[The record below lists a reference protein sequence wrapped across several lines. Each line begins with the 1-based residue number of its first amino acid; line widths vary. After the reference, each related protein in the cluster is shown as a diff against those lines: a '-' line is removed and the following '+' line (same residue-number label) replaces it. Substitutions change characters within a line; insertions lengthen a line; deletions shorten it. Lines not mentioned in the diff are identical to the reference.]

1 MAEGAGEGLKVKKVK
16 SQKWGIMQ
24 NRKLFVFL
32 LYTFNFLLLLAS
44 CSVSK
49 QISKQANNILLNDSA
64 ISTGHIG
71 ISIYEPATKK
81 YWYNYNADKYFIPAS
96 NTKLFTLY
104 AGMKYLGDSLTGLAY
119 QNFSDTAINV
129 SGSGDPTF
137 MHPGFKNQP
146 ALNFL
151 KAQHKTIYL
160 SGNYK
165 DSALGNGW
173 AWDDYNDYYMVE
185 RNAFPIYGNIIK
197 IGLSGYDY
205 IGQRFS
211 KPNWNITPH
220 YFINYID
227 GEFTPGN
234 KTIAETRDTDIA
246 KLTTQKFIITRNRT
260 SNKLNLRQGAS
271 IFSNTEIPFVTNGNN
286 TSIEIL
292 KNDFQLNIMEGRLTN
307 ETLQPGTP
315 ANLRWHKIKSQPTD
329 SLFKPMMHRSDD
341 FFAEQTL
348 LMVSNEY
355 LGYLS
360 TEKIIEALLDADLKD
375 VPQRPKWVDGSG
387 LSRYNL
393 FTPQSFV
400 YILNKMKKEFDWNRL
415 KNILATGG
423 TGTLSSYYKKDS
435 GFIYAKTGT
444 LSNNCALSGFLI
456 TKTGKLLIFS
466 ILANNYFTAATPV
479 RRALEHFLFA
489 IRENY

>member
-1 MAEGAGEGLKVKKVK
+1 MKQIKESNKNMILVIGNGSLIIKHWTAC
-16 SQKWGIMQ
+16 
-24 NRKLFVFL
+24 L
-32 LYTFNFLLLLAS
+32 LTLVIISS

-49 QISKQANNILLNDSA
+49 QISKQAQAILLRDSA

-71 ISIYEPATKK
+71 LSIYEPATNK

-129 SGSGDPTF
+129 SGTGDPTF
-137 MHPGFKNQP
+137 MHPDFKNQP

-151 KAQHKTIYL
+151 KSQQKAIYL
-160 SGNYK
+160 SGDYK
-165 DSALGNGW
+165 DSALGYGW
-173 AWDDYNDYYMVE
+173 AWDDYNDDYMVE
-185 RNAFPIYGNIIK
+185 RSAFPIYGNVISVS
-197 IGLSGYDY
+197 LDGYKKEEKFY
-205 IGQRFS
+205 IE
-211 KPNWNITPH
+211 PNWKTSPK
-220 YFINYID
+220 YFESVLPDFRLLEPKYKADAGLKKID
-227 GEFTPGN
+227 SNKAQALTKSFTI
-234 KTIAETRDTDIA
+234 K
-246 KLTTQKFIITRNRT
+246 RNRT
-260 SNKLNLRQGAS
+260 GNNFTLLPANS
-271 IFSNTEIPFVTNGNN
+271 IFKNQTIPVYTNGIEN
-286 TSIEIL
+286 TVAAL
-292 KNDFQLNIMEGRLTN
+292 KNDFQLNITEGRLVD
-307 ETLQPGTP
+307 ESLYPGTP

-329 SLFKPMMHRSDD
+329 SLFKPMMHRSDN

-348 LMVSNEY
+348 LMVGNEY

-360 TEKIIEALLDADLKD
+360 TEKTIETLLNSDLKD
-375 VPQRPKWVDGSG
+375 VPQRPKWVDGCG

-400 YILNKMKKEFDWNRL
+400 YILNKMKNEFGLDRL

-435 GFIYAKTGT
+435 GYIFAKTGT
-444 LSNNCALSGFLI
+444 LSNNCALSGYLI
-456 TKTGKLLIFS
+456 TKTGKILIFS
-466 ILANNYFTAATPV
+466 VLANNYITSAVLV
-479 RRALEHFLFA
+479 RKAVEKYLLA